1 MQNTP
6 QEGIIMKYKNYV
18 LYFAIL
24 IVVIGSVLILIDQ
37 NFFFKILGLEVIVL
51 SIAFCMVV
59 VAIMVYFMYVILL
72 KIKELMDRVI
82 R

>member
-1 MQNTP
+1 
-6 QEGIIMKYKNYV
+6 MKYKNYV

-51 SIAFCMVV
+51 IIAFCMVV
-59 VAIMVYFMYVILL
+59 VSIMVYFMYVILL
-72 KIKELMDRVI
+72 KIKELMDMVI